1 MKKIQIIEDDAALR
15 RELRILLE
23 GQGYAVEETED
34 YENLAAEIMKSEAD
48 LILLASICR
57 ASTGKSF

>member
-23 GQGYAVEETED
+23 GEGYAVAETED
-34 YENLAAEIMKSEAD
+34 YEDLAAEIMKE
-48 LILLASICR
+48 
-57 ASTGKSF
+57 TGVQPIRLWSRTMI